1 MANKV
6 LIAYDSKYGATQ
18 EIAEKVGEVLK
29 KDGITVDVV
38 PLKNVKKLDGYQ
50 AVIIGSAVYIGQWY
64 KPTTKFLQKNEKTLA
79 AMPVWIFS
87 AGPSGKG
94 DPVELLKGW
103 KYPPML
109 QSVIDTIKPR
119 DTAVFGGNL
128 NVDKMKGLEK
138 WIVNR
143 VGGEVGDF
151 RDWEMINAWAK
162 KVAGALKK

>member
-1 MANKV
+1 MTNKV
-6 LIAYDSKYGATQ
+6 LIAFASKYGATQ
-18 EIAEKVGEVLK
+18 EIAEKVGEILK
-29 KDGITVDVV
+29 KDGIAVDVV
-38 PLKNVKKLDGYQ
+38 PTKKVKKLDEYQ
-50 AVIIGSAVYIGQWY
+50 AAIIGSAVYIGQWY
-64 KPTTKFLQKNEKTLA
+64 KPTTKFLQKNQGKLA
-79 AMPVWIFS
+79 TMPVWIFS

-109 QSVIDTIKPR
+109 QSVIDVVKPR
-119 DTAVFGGNL
+119 DTAVFGGTL

-151 RDWEMINAWAK
+151 RDWDMINAWAE
-162 KVAGALKK
+162 KVAKEIKK